1 MSTKY
6 ACKEQQQPPL
16 RKDLLEMAP
25 TRRSLE
31 GLFALEHGA
40 RLRSFP

>member
-25 TRRSLE
+25 TRRSLV
-31 GLFALEHGA
+31 AYS
-40 RLRSFP
+40 RSSMAHSC